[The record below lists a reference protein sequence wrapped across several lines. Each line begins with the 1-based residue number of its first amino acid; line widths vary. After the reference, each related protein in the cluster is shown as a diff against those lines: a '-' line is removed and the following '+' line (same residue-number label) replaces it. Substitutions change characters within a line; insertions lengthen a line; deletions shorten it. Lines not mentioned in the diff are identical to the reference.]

1 MNARE
6 PPPVCRRVSTATK
19 MADAAVNFIAVGNL
33 RKAPALRDLHLLHED
48 RESPSVSPECISV
61 MLRIILVL
69 ALLWQV
75 LAYFFGLLSGE
86 KIHPVKLTKRCNIPK
101 VYVEKNQE
109 IELPTTHPVV
119 YVMEEYGRNWKLLKQ
134 VQRKTLLKEH
144 GFKDVQLTSS
154 NAHSHGKKIMT
165 LAEYVESMPTTA
177 AESEDTPPAR
187 PPQCAAASVDGD
199 ADAFKELSA
208 LYTLPKCGAQCTE
221 KGVGGNVATTVSGV
235 GGVGSGV
242 SFHLHGPGFSEALV
256 GKKRWFLYAPEYEPE
271 GGFEAMVN
279 TTVRSWVASDKF
291 GSVHRRDQNKL
302 DANDPFRLSYPAEE
316 ERPGT
321 LHFYDCT
328 IGKDEI
334 LYFPSQWM
342 HATLNVDPYTYF
354 VSVFLP

>member
-1 MNARE
+1 
-6 PPPVCRRVSTATK
+6 
-19 MADAAVNFIAVGNL
+19 
-33 RKAPALRDLHLLHED
+33 
-48 RESPSVSPECISV
+48 
-61 MLRIILVL
+61 MLRIILLLV
-69 ALLWQV
+69 LLWQV
-75 LAYFFGLLSGE
+75 LAYFLGLLSGE
-86 KIHPVKLTKRCNIPK
+86 KIHPVKLTKPCNIPK

-187 PPQCAAASVDGD
+187 PPQCAAASVDGG
-199 ADAFKELSA
+199 ASLPEACAETASPSPGQQAAKSANETWYLFGNNEHSSPFKELSA
-208 LYTLPKCGAQCTE
+208 LYTLPKCGAQCSD

-256 GKKRWFLYAPEYEPE
+256 GKKRWFLYAPEYEPD
-271 GGFEAMVN
+271 GGFEALVN